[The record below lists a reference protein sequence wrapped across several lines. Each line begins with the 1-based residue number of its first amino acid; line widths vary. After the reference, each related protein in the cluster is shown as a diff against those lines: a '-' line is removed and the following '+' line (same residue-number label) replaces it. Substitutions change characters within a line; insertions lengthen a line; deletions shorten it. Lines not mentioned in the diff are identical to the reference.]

1 MQKVL
6 CSELRQLVQQEACC
20 CCIGVGAALS
30 QAFNAFDLLVQ
41 ADLFSEIVS
50 VNSFI
55 RPRFSQSLRCFARAV
70 LLLPVGDVEFFEGRS
85 LSKTALDSALKY

>member
-1 MQKVL
+1 MQEE
-6 CSELRQLVQQEACC
+6 SCC
-20 CCIGVGAALS
+20 CCIGVGAVLS

-50 VNSFI
+50 VNSLI

-70 LLLPVGDVEFFEGRS
+70 LLLPVGDVDFLEGRS
-85 LSKTALDSALKY
+85 LSKTALDSALKNR

>member
-1 MQKVL
+1 M
-6 CSELRQLVQQEACC
+6 QQEACC
-20 CCIGVGAALS
+20 CCIGVGEVLS

>member
-1 MQKVL
+1 MQ
-6 CSELRQLVQQEACC
+6 EEACC

-41 ADLFSEIVS
+41 ADSFSEMVS
-50 VNSFI
+50 MNSLI

-70 LLLPVGDVEFFEGRS
+70 LLLPVGYVDFFEGRS
-85 LSKTALDSALKY
+85 LAKTAMESPLKNR

>member
-1 MQKVL
+1 ML

-41 ADLFSEIVS
+41 ADSFSEIVS
-50 VNSFI
+50 MNSFI

-70 LLLPVGDVEFFEGRS
+70 LLLPVGDVDFFEGRT
-85 LSKTALDSALKY
+85 LAKTAVDSALKN